1 MTPENFQ
8 MFFNIAITLIGFL
21 GGWVL
26 NSLKTNIENLQKA
39 DRALTEKVQSVEVL
53 VAGHYVRRDDF
64 DKISAEIFR
73 KLDKIYDKLD
83 GKADK

>member
-1 MTPENFQ
+1 MNESFQ
-8 MFFNIAITLIGFL
+8 TLFNVAITLVGFL

-26 NSLKTNIENLQKA
+26 NSLKSSIEGLQKA
-39 DRALTEKVQSVEVL
+39 DHDLTAKVQGIEVL

-64 DKISAEIFR
+64 DKISAEMFR

>member
-1 MTPENFQ
+1 MSPEIQ
-8 MFFNIAITLIGFL
+8 LGFNILITLVAFL

-26 NSLKTNIENLQKA
+26 NSLKSSIEGLQKA
-39 DRALTEKVQSVEVL
+39 DSELTTKVQGIEVL

-64 DKISAEIFR
+64 DKISAEMFR

>member
-1 MTPENFQ
+1 MTAAELQ
-8 MFFNIAITLIGFL
+8 VFFNIAITLIGFL

-26 NSLKTNIENLQKA
+26 NSLKTSIEHLQAA
-39 DRALTEKVQSVEVL
+39 DKSLTEKVQAVEVL

-64 DKISAEIFR
+64 DKISAEMFR